1 MGVGVAGAAGVVATR
16 CGNGPVSRWKTS
28 GAEAGKTFPAT
39 AGANGAA
46 SAAEVRPFLL
56 EVGVVA
62 VAVAVAVVGLG
73 AGRFLPVMGAAGGV
87 VLELVGGVGAGTEM
101 GDATAEEAFA
111 DNRAER
117 LGGESA
123 FWAEPAVRE
132 GAPADGG
139 GCGGG
144 AVVVAMVAV
153 AGGVEV
159 WRVVVD
165 VANGEATEA
174 EGVVTRSGV
183 ESRGE
188 DREG

>member
-28 GAEAGKTFPAT
+28 GAGAEAGKTSPAT
-39 AGANGAA
+39 TGANGAA

-56 EVGVVA
+56 EVGVVG
-62 VAVAVAVVGLG
+62 VAVVVGLG

-87 VLELVGGVGAGTEM
+87 VLELVGVGAGTET

-123 FWAEPAVRE
+123 FWAEAAVRD

-144 AVVVAMVAV
+144 AVVVAMAVAV
-153 AGGVEV
+153 GVEV

-174 EGVVTRSGV
+174 EGVATRSGV